1 MITKIK
7 HPNGVVDN
15 IITQQYEIGLYG
27 IINNDPAR
35 QFAIDIKE
43 STYHIKL
50 RLLAIKTG
58 LKIIGGDI
66 IKYKGKQPIN
76 IFENENS

>member
-15 IITQQYEIGLYG
+15 IITQQHETVLYG
-27 IINNDPAR
+27 IINNDPVR
-35 QFAIDIKE
+35 QFNIDIKE

-76 IFENENS
+76 IFENKNS